1 MNWVFYCHFWNQ
13 KCSQYQSA
21 ISFEP
26 THAHNVHLNF
36 TPTDDV
42 LFISKRFKSFFNF
55 YNLVKLKLFSN
66 LIKWPK
72 DSYVEKVLNINWI
85 PKVAFYVEISM
96 SHKIYFIL
104 FLYALLFVNQ
114 IISVLML
121 IQIVFLFF
129 QSSCLPVFYH
139 PKWTRPEINWFGVHE
154 KIRYQSQHY
163 SYYCQSRYH

>member
-55 YNLVKLKLFSN
+55 YNLVKSKLFSN

-72 DSYVEKVLNINWI
+72 DSYVKKVLNVNLI
-85 PKVAFYVEISM
+85 PKVAFYVKMSM

-121 IQIVFLFF
+121 IQIVFFIFSEFMLACILSP
-129 QSSCLPVFYH
+129 QMDTAWNQLIWCAW
-139 PKWTRPEINWFGVHE
+139 KN
-154 KIRYQSQHY
+154 
-163 SYYCQSRYH
+163 

>member
-36 TPTDDV
+36 MPTDDV
-42 LFISKRFKSFFNF
+42 LFISKRFKYFFNF
-55 YNLVKLKLFSN
+55 YNLVKSKLFSN

-72 DSYVEKVLNINWI
+72 DSYVKKFLNVNWI
-85 PKVAFYVEISM
+85 PKVTFLCRNVYVTQNWF
-96 SHKIYFIL
+96 YFIL
-104 FLYALLFVNQ
+104 FLYFLLFVNQ

-121 IQIVFLFF
+121 IQIVFFIFSEFMLACILSP
-129 QSSCLPVFYH
+129 QMDTAWNQLIWCAW
-139 PKWTRPEINWFGVHE
+139 KN
-154 KIRYQSQHY
+154 
-163 SYYCQSRYH
+163 